1 MKIVDI
7 KKWNR
12 KKYYEYYK
20 NYDNPCFSVDL
31 NIDIDLLIRIV
42 KTKNLKFFP
51 TFIYCLM
58 KAMNDINEFKYRVR
72 GDTVILHDFIHPS
85 FTVLNETDNYVFCY
99 SEYVEDFHV
108 FYENV
113 LENIKKALNSDNLED
128 EPGKDDLV
136 FISSLPWFS
145 FNSVTHP
152 FSKDD
157 PHSIPRI
164 SFGKYFLENSIYKLP
179 LSIQIHHGLCDG
191 LHIARL
197 IDGIN
202 QSVKALESI

>member
-58 KAMNDINEFKYRVR
+58 KAMNDIDEFKYRVR
-72 GDTVILHDFIHPS
+72 GDTVILH
-85 FTVLNETDNYVFCY
+85 
-99 SEYVEDFHV
+99 V
-108 FYENV
+108 FY
-113 LENIKKALNSDNLED
+113 
-128 EPGKDDLV
+128 
-136 FISSLPWFS
+136 SSF
-145 FNSVTHP
+145 V
-152 FSKDD
+152 
-157 PHSIPRI
+157 
-164 SFGKYFLENSIYKLP
+164 Y
-179 LSIQIHHGLCDG
+179 C
-191 LHIARL
+191 A
-197 IDGIN
+197 
-202 QSVKALESI
+202 